1 MATVEECGFPRGCGG
16 LAVPGRNRPTKCR
29 GVDPTTVTVQAEY
42 KALVALGAFQGID
55 GEYNPH
61 ASRQEAWGARKV
73 HARRA

>member
-1 MATVEECGFPRGCGG
+1 MVARRLRFPAGIDRRS
-16 LAVPGRNRPTKCR
+16 APGI
-29 GVDPTTVTVQAEY
+29 DPTTVTVQAEY

-73 HARRA
+73 HARRV